1 MGGSGAGS
9 YSELNDFALARYIAK
24 GSLDQSFN
32 TAGKVITH
40 FPGVFNT
47 GSTATCVAL
56 QSDGKLVVGGSYKN
70 ERTPRQFALA
80 RYNSNGTLD
89 ATFGQTGKVLTFI
102 GGATHFLSL
111 SLIRAMEECS
121 GGPSIQISKA

>member
-1 MGGSGAGS
+1 
-9 YSELNDFALARYIAK
+9 LARCNAD
-24 GSLDQSFN
+24 GSLDQSFG
-32 TAGKVITH
+32 TGGKVITH

-56 QSDGKLVVGGSYKN
+56 QSDGKLVVGGTYKN
-70 ERTPRQFALA
+70 ERTPHQFALA

-89 ATFGQTGKVLTFI
+89 ATFGQTGKVMTFI
-102 GGATHFLSL
+102 GGRRIFFRYRS
-111 SLIRAMEECS
+111 SERWKNCS